1 MEMGYKK
8 DTIIGFH
15 IFRICYN
22 EIQTEVRDIMLKI
35 LIAED
40 EEPIANLIRMNL
52 RRAGYACVWA
62 PDGEKAADLMDEE
75 KFDLVLLDVMLPG
88 INGYELMEYARS
100 LELPVIFLTALGS
113 TENKVKGL
121 KMGADDYL
129 TKPFEIVE
137 LLARVEAVLR
147 RYHKTETLL
156 TVFDVVID
164 TASRSVTRNGEPVL
178 LTMKEFELLLLLARN
193 RNIAL
198 YRETIYE
205 TIWGGEYMG
214 QSRTVDLHIQ
224 RLKKKLN
231 WDNEITAVYKVGY
244 RLEGEEKIAK

>member
-1 MEMGYKK
+1 
-8 DTIIGFH
+8 
-15 IFRICYN
+15 
-22 EIQTEVRDIMLKI
+22 MLKI

-40 EEPIANLIRMNL
+40 EEPIANLIKMNL
-52 RRAGYACVWA
+52 RRAGYQCTWA
-62 PDGEKAADLMDEE
+62 SDGEKAADYMDNE
-75 KFDLVLLDVMLPG
+75 KFDLLLLDVMLPG
-88 INGYELMEYARS
+88 INGYELMEYARA

-147 RYHKTETLL
+147 RYHKTETVLNI
-156 TVFDVVID
+156 FDVVID
-164 TASRSVTRNGEPVL
+164 TASRSVMQNGEPVS
-178 LTMKEFELLLLLARN
+178 LTMKEFDLLLLLARN

-205 TIWGGEYMG
+205 TVWGGEYMG

-231 WDNEITAVYKVGY
+231 WDNEIAAVYKVGY
-244 RLEGEEKIAK
+244 RLEGEEKMTR

>member
-1 MEMGYKK
+1 
-8 DTIIGFH
+8 
-15 IFRICYN
+15 
-22 EIQTEVRDIMLKI
+22 MLKI

-52 RRAGYACVWA
+52 NRAGYQCIWA
-62 PDGEKAADLMDEE
+62 PDGEEAADRMAKEP
-75 KFDLVLLDVMLPG
+75 FDLILLDIMLPG
-88 INGYELMEYARS
+88 INGYELMEYAK
-100 LELPVIFLTALGS
+100 ELGMPVIFLTALGN
-113 TENKVKGL
+113 TEHKVKGL

-147 RYHKTETLL
+147 RYHKTEIILE
-156 TVFDVVID
+156 VFDVVID
-164 TASRSVTRNGEPVL
+164 TSSRTVLQNGTPIA
-178 LTMKEFELLLLLARN
+178 LTMKEFDLLLLLARN

-205 TIWGGEYMG
+205 NVWGGEYLG

-224 RLKKKLN
+224 RLKKKLK
-231 WDNEITAVYKVGY
+231 WENEITAVYKVGY
-244 RLEGEEKIAK
+244 RLEA

>member
-1 MEMGYKK
+1 
-8 DTIIGFH
+8 
-15 IFRICYN
+15 
-22 EIQTEVRDIMLKI
+22 MLKI

-52 RRAGYACVWA
+52 NRAGYQCIWA
-62 PDGEKAADLMDEE
+62 PDGEEAADRMAKEP
-75 KFDLVLLDVMLPG
+75 FDLILLDIMLPG
-88 INGYELMEYARS
+88 INGYELMEYAK
-100 LELPVIFLTALGS
+100 ELGMPVIFLTALGN
-113 TENKVKGL
+113 TEHKVKGL

-147 RYHKTETLL
+147 RYHKTETILK
-156 TVFDVVID
+156 VFDVVID
-164 TASRSVTRNGEPVL
+164 TSSRTVLQNGMPIA
-178 LTMKEFELLLLLARN
+178 LTMKEFDLLLLLARN

-205 TIWGGEYMG
+205 NVWGGEYLG

-224 RLKKKLN
+224 RLKKKLK
-231 WDNEITAVYKVGY
+231 WENEITAVYKVGY
-244 RLEGEEKIAK
+244 RLEA

>member
-1 MEMGYKK
+1 
-8 DTIIGFH
+8 
-15 IFRICYN
+15 
-22 EIQTEVRDIMLKI
+22 MLKI

-40 EEPIANLIRMNL
+40 EEPIANLIKMNL
-52 RRAGYACVWA
+52 RRAGYECVWA
-62 PDGEKAADLMDEE
+62 ADGEKAADLMGSG
-75 KFDLVLLDVMLPG
+75 KYDLLLLDVMLPG
-88 INGYELMEYARS
+88 INGYELMEYART
-100 LELPVIFLTALGS
+100 LELPVIFLTALGT

-121 KMGADDYL
+121 RMGADDYL

-147 RYHKTETLL
+147 RYHKGETVLE
-156 TVFDVVID
+156 VFDVVID
-164 TASRSVTRNGEPVL
+164 TASRSVTRGGEQIA
-178 LTMKEFELLLLLARN
+178 LTMKEFDLLLLLARN

-205 TIWGGEYMG
+205 TVWGGEYMG

-231 WDNEITAVYKVGY
+231 WDNEIAAVYKVGY
-244 RLEGEEKIAK
+244 RLEGEEKMTR